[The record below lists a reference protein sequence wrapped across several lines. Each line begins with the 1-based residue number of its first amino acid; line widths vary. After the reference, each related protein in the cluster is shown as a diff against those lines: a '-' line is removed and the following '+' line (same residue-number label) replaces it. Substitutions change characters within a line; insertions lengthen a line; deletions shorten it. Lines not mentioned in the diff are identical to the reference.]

1 MDDSTSIRAAH
12 SFAGDTR
19 DAVREFHRAVYQD
32 NMALVIFFCSAAYD
46 SDALAEEMGRLFRG
60 VQVVGCTTAGEIGPA
75 GYRDL
80 SLSGVSFSSADFT
93 AVSGCLENLQAF
105 ETTRGHALVESLQ
118 RKLDNR
124 LFPNA
129 TANSNCIALQ
139 LIDGLSRREEAV
151 SRVLQ
156 SALGRMPLIGGSAAD
171 SLSMTNS
178 RVYFGNRFHDDASVL
193 VLLASRVP
201 CTVFR
206 THHLEPMPE
215 RMVVTEAEPARRAV
229 LELNGRPA
237 AEELAR
243 VLGQSLEDTD
253 LWHMLDRT
261 IIVLIDGESYVRTLN
276 AINPDHSLTFFC
288 AIEKGTVLRIARG
301 ASFLPKLERTFAD
314 LRAKVG
320 PPQCVLGFD
329 CSHRKLALMR
339 SSEHERITGLM
350 LDNHTTGFCTYG
362 EQYRGLHMNQT
373 FVGVAFGFSNTSGK
387 LTQ

>member
-1 MDDSTSIRAAH
+1 MNDRTSIRAAH
-12 SFAGDTR
+12 SCARHPG

-46 SDALAEEMGRLFRG
+46 SDVLAEEMSRRFRG

-80 SLSGVSFSSADFT
+80 SLSGVSFSSTDFT

-105 ETTRGHALVESLQ
+105 ETTRGHALVDSLQ
-118 RKLDNR
+118 RELDNR
-124 LFPNA
+124 LFPQT
-129 TANSNCIALQ
+129 TANSNCVALQ
-139 LIDGLSRREEAV
+139 LIDGLSLREETV

-156 SALGRMPLIGGSAAD
+156 SALGRTPLVGGSAAD
-171 SLSMTNS
+171 SLSMKKS
-178 RVYFGNRFHDDASVL
+178 RVYFGGRFLDDVSVL
-193 VLLASRVP
+193 ILLASRVP

-215 RMVVTEAEPARRAV
+215 RMVVTEADPARRAV
-229 LELNGRPA
+229 FELNGRPA
-237 AEELAR
+237 AEELSR
-243 VLGQSLEDTD
+243 VLGQSLGDTD

-261 IIVLIDGESYVRTLN
+261 IIVLINGESYVRALN

-301 ASFLPKLERTFAD
+301 TGFLPKLEQVFAD
-314 LRAKVG
+314 LRAKLG
-320 PPQCVLGFD
+320 PAQCILGFD
-329 CSHRKLALMR
+329 CSHRKLAVMR
-339 SSEHERITGLM
+339 SPEREKIADLM
-350 LDNHTTGFCTYG
+350 LDNRTTGFCTYG

-373 FVGVAFGFSNTSGK
+373 FVGVAFGASCAGG
-387 LTQ
+387 Q